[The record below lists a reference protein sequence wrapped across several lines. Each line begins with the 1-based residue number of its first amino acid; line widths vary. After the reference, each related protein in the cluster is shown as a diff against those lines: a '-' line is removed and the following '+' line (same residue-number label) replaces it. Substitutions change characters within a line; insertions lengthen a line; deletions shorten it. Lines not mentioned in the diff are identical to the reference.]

1 MLFRYY
7 FFKEGTRLY
16 DVADLISYFNANPY
30 IDMVKKN
37 ESEKVAHY
45 FNPTLDFA
53 CDFIIATKSS
63 VPNIERLN
71 PRYVEVNLKV
81 EFNVLLPTYD
91 VDVILNMCE
100 DICKMFNFYVYN
112 EVFEDVSPFGRSL
125 MLKAFDI
132 VKLAYK
138 NKYPQD
144 VANFYRLDKETL
156 GKVYDYLQ
164 QSSIISDLLKVEN
177 VIVPKITFYAVDGKR
192 KIYTAIEIDATEPF
206 VFPLFVDMVRIVNSE
221 HDMFISSEEL
231 YAQTHKLFHPI
242 ESSIS
247 NLYYTMPREIKKI
260 NKILNK
266 ANFSPL
272 ILELKKVDFSKVLDI

>member
-1 MLFRYY
+1 MLLRYY

-192 KIYTAIEIDATEPF
+192 KIYTAIEIDAAEPF

>member
-1 MLFRYY
+1 
-7 FFKEGTRLY
+7 
-16 DVADLISYFNANPY
+16 
-30 IDMVKKN
+30 MVKKN

-192 KIYTAIEIDATEPF
+192 KIYTAIEIDAAEPF

>member
-30 IDMVKKN
+30 IDMGKKN

-177 VIVPKITFYAVDGKR
+177 VIVPKIIFYAVDGKR
-192 KIYTAIEIDATEPF
+192 KIYTAIEIDAAEPF